1 MNRENNKS
9 QNKELPRRFNPDQYE
24 LLKKCS
30 DKKDITEW
38 NQYRAE
44 NPYEDI
50 ELEEANFEGAYL
62 EGVFLNNT
70 YKVGFEGKV
79 ISLYGEVHLTNA
91 VFRYANL
98 KNAKLQRANIKKAD
112 FMWADFEGAELHE
125 INIEEASLAL
135 ANLKNTNL
143 SESHLERTELS
154 DTKLNGAKLNSAH
167 LEGVKF
173 YDTHLQGA
181 KLVGACLQGAEFY
194 SADIRG
200 TDFNGSMVN
209 SETKIFWCKID
220 KQTDFRNIAI
230 DNIHTESG
238 IIQLLKYNIR
248 RMNWEDWYKKHKI
261 LRWPVWLFWQM
272 SDYGHST
279 LRIILGF
286 FGLSV
291 VFALIYR
298 VWPGLIIVK
307 SDAGYLRDFIHALY
321 FSVVTMTT
329 LGFGDIAANPDSH
342 CGQIILTVQVI
353 LGYVILGV
361 LITRLA
367 VLFTGDGPAGE
378 FAKDEKKIFQTGY
391 SSVTSSCMVR

>member
-1 MNRENNKS
+1 MGEENNKN
-9 QNKELPRRFNPDQYE
+9 QNENQPRRFNQWQYD

-30 DKKDITEW
+30 DKKDLKEW

-50 ELEEANFEGAYL
+50 ELEEVNFEEAYL

-70 YKVGFEGKV
+70 GKVEFEGKL
-79 ISLYGEVHLTNA
+79 ITLHGEVYLTNA
-91 VFRYANL
+91 VFRYADL

-112 FMWADFEGAELHE
+112 FMGADFEGAELCE
-125 INIEEASLAL
+125 VNLEEASLCL

-143 SESHLERTELS
+143 SESHLEGAELS
-154 DTKLNGAKLNSAH
+154 DTKLKGAKLNSAH

-173 YDTHLQGA
+173 YGTHLQGA
-181 KLVGACLQGAEFY
+181 KLVGTCLKGADFH

-200 TDFNGSMVN
+200 TDFSCSIVD
-209 SETKIFWCKID
+209 SETKMFWCKID
-220 KQTDFRNIAI
+220 KETDFRDVAI
-230 DNIHTESG
+230 DNIQTESG
-238 IIQLLKYNIR
+238 TKQLLKYNIR
-248 RMNWEDWYKKHKI
+248 RMNWENWYKKHKI

-272 SDYGHST
+272 SDYGKST
-279 LRIILGF
+279 WRIILWF
-286 FGLSV
+286 FGLAV

-298 VWPGLIIVK
+298 VWPGLVMVRGGA
-307 SDAGYLRDFIHALY
+307 DHLRGFIHALY

-329 LGFGDIAANPDSH
+329 LGFGDIAANPDSY
-342 CGQIILTVQVI
+342 CGQILLMVQVI
-353 LGYVILGV
+353 WGYVILGA

-378 FAKDEKKIFQTGY
+378 FAKDEKKKDTEP
-391 SSVTSSCMVR
+391 R